1 MSKHV
6 VNTCGYAHIRPR
18 SRRTKEKTLSSSRQ
32 WKSSRAPLGAHI
44 SSTINTPLETPIQ
57 TLCRF
62 PRISPSRLSEYPLKS
77 SHPNTR
83 GNFVWSLYESLRKI
97 PRTPPYI
104 SPWKPFPR
112 CGEFFSNPSS
122 NHLNINWKIY
132 SLLSSLP
139 SRLGLAQ
146 RFLPRLPTPAQPAA
160 GAQPSPPLSLTSH
173 GPACPRSS
181 LRPARQRLGPTGMAA
196 RGLLA

>member
-1 MSKHV
+1 MGKHV

-18 SRRTKEKTLSSSRQ
+18 SRRTKEKTLSSSCQ

-44 SSTINTPLETPIQ
+44 SSTINTPLEITIQ
-57 TLCRF
+57 TSCRF
-62 PRISPSRLSEYPLKS
+62 PRISPQIPPSSLSEYSLEN

-83 GNFVWSLYESLRKI
+83 GKFVLSLYESLRKI

-139 SRLGLAQ
+139 SCLGLAYH
-146 RFLPRLPTPAQPAA
+146 FLPLLPAPA
-160 GAQPSPPLSLTSH
+160 
-173 GPACPRSS
+173 
-181 LRPARQRLGPTGMAA
+181 
-196 RGLLA
+196 